1 MTRFVAILLL
11 LSVSVLYADEPTPEP
26 IPAVNP
32 AIVFPV
38 LPTPDKLPVAPTPP
52 ADPDAVPSLAYGQVY
67 VVQSDVDFILLA
79 SPANL
84 VAITPPSTGPITVRG
99 LFADGPGKIE
109 TRTFRSKYVAFVDA
123 VEQASGRVELIAIP
137 VGVTDESSVTRQLV
151 DLGLG
156 PQPPPGPVDPTPDP
170 VIPPTPVPTGF
181 RVIFAFESTA
191 AMSREQLNIL
201 HSTAITA
208 FLNQACAKGADGRA
222 EWRKWDKD
230 VAISAKESA
239 TIVELWNASKPK
251 LDTLPRMIVA
261 VNGSATV
268 MDFGATEA
276 ETLAKLKTAAGVK

>member
-1 MTRFVAILLL
+1 MLRLIPILLL
-11 LSVSVLYADEPTPEP
+11 LVASPAWADDTPQQIP
-26 IPAVNP
+26 LAQKIWFPAV
-32 AIVFPV
+32 PV
-38 LPTPDKLPVAPTPP
+38 PDKVPVTPAPP
-52 ADPDAVPSLAYGQVY
+52 ADPDAVPTLAYGQVY
-67 VVQSDVDFILLA
+67 VVQSESDFILLA

-84 VAITPPSTGPITVRG
+84 VAITPPSAGPITVRG

-109 TRTFRSKYVAFVDA
+109 TRTFKSKYVAFVDA
-123 VEQASGRVELIAIP
+123 VEKARGRVELIAIP
-137 VGVTDESSVTRQLV
+137 VGVADESAVTRQLV
-151 DLGLG
+151 DIGVA
-156 PQPPPGPVDPTPDP
+156 PQPPPPGPDDPDIPD
-170 VIPPTPVPTGF
+170 VPPTPAPTGF

-191 AMSREQLNIL
+191 ALSREQLNIL
-201 HSTAITA
+201 HSTSITA

-239 TIVELWNASKPK
+239 TIVELWNASKLK

-268 MDFGATEA
+268 MEFGATEA